1 MALVFD
7 IETDGLLDSVTKIHS
22 LVIYDTEQDKLIS
35 CTDNDKS
42 YTSIKE
48 GIELLRDSKIVGHNI
63 VKYDIPVIQKL
74 YPDFNPKVDNVFDT
88 LLMSKLVYPDI
99 SEWDF
104 RLARKGTLPKKLI
117 GKYSLES
124 FG

>member
-48 GIELLRDSKIVGHNI
+48 GDFKGVAVSTNKKDDI
-63 VKYDIPVIQKL
+63 VKYELKLPTDIMFAKVHGEMMLHYTVYNKQKTVILDTITPEEILSEGHQKEL
-74 YPDFNPKVDNVFDT
+74 T
-88 LLMSKLVYPDI
+88 
-99 SEWDF
+99 
-104 RLARKGTLPKKLI
+104 T
-117 GKYSLES
+117 
-124 FG
+124 